1 MQVFSVALPLAALV
15 SGIYAAPGWESA
27 PAGDAC
33 LAAVTGTAALGDA
46 GLRAFHCKSY
56 LATTVTP
63 APVVETVTITADGAG
78 KDGWKRG
85 TVIVCPNEVPNYAS
99 ACDDAHY
106 TSACSKFG
114 FTNIITTTVAAP
126 TTTKTVWV
134 KPTGGVVV
142 SGTTCPAAGTVTKT
156 VSGSAWGG
164 KETVTVSV
172 PLSGSATVITKTVT
186 VSGAYGSHT
195 VPTVTVS
202 GTCTAPSHYTTTT
215 VTTTTTSAVPSKC
228 VVTDA
233 LASDLVDGFITLL
246 EFTDYKQ
253 PPNSTFPPPGRGYKI
268 DVSNK
273 ILNDKFQDIS
283 DSINFMAGI
292 PLGSITF
299 PSKGAFDA
307 GQGSQPEVTV
317 KTLNLW
323 HDCTTITW
331 RWVITSTTFPVVG
344 INRFTVGDDGKFIRN
359 YAEFDS
365 GAWLQS
371 FRQVCAING
380 PPTPLPI
387 DSFATK

>member
-27 PAGDAC
+27 PADDAC

-164 KETVTVSV
+164 KETVTVTV

-195 VPTVTVS
+195 ASTVTVS
-202 GTCTAPSHYTTTT
+202 GTCTAPAHS
-215 VTTTTTSAVPSKC
+215 TTTSAAPSKC
-228 VVTDA
+228 ILTDA
-233 LASDLVDGFITLL
+233 KATSLVDGFITLL
-246 EFTDYKQ
+246 EYTNYVPTNGSFI
-253 PPNSTFPPPGRGYKI
+253 PAGRGYKI
-268 DVSNK
+268 DVSNA

-292 PLGSITF
+292 PVS
-299 PSKGAFDA
+299 FD
-307 GQGSQPEVTV
+307 
-317 KTLNLW
+317 
-323 HDCTTITW
+323 
-331 RWVITSTTFPVVG
+331 
-344 INRFTVGDDGKFIRN
+344 
-359 YAEFDS
+359 
-365 GAWLQS
+365 
-371 FRQVCAING
+371 
-380 PPTPLPI
+380 PLICP
-387 DSFATK
+387 